1 MALVPLLATAVRL
14 PRVRRNCG
22 KGRQTVDA
30 VRPVT
35 LLITGSSR
43 GFGRAIAAKLAQEGV
58 QKIAVNYLR
67 RKDEAEKTAALL
79 RDAGAESVLVAGDTS
94 DAKRAQGIVDGA
106 AQKLGGCD
114 IFVQSVVPQ
123 LDQIYEHTLATE
135 VPVEKWQLAFDTQA
149 RAFFVG
155 ASAAAKY
162 MAEGG
167 RILALS
173 YRPGGQ
179 TGGWQPWVGMG
190 SAKAALESTCRYF
203 AVALA
208 RHGITVNAVSPGAS
222 DETTLIG
229 QAPKEVQDAIKDWV
243 YAGWTPMRRR
253 VRPADVAN
261 VCALLCTDE
270 ASFLTGQ
277 TIGVDGGSSLMNPD
291 FPLALQ
297 VPK

>member
-1 MALVPLLATAVRL
+1 MKIGFRSAV
-14 PRVRRNCG
+14 
-22 KGRQTVDA
+22 
-30 VRPVT
+30 
-35 LLITGSSR
+35 ITGSSR
-43 GFGRAIAAKLAQEGV
+43 GLGRAIALKLAQEGV
-58 QKIAVNYLR
+58 QRIAVHYLT
-67 RKDEAEKTAALL
+67 RKNEAEKTLALL
-79 RDAGAESVLVAGDTS
+79 REAGAEGVLVQGDTS
-94 DAKRAQGIVDGA
+94 SAQRAREIVDEA
-106 AQKLGGCD
+106 ARKVRGCD
-114 IFVQSVVPQ
+114 IFVQSVAPQ
-123 LDQIYEHTLATE
+123 LDKIYEHTLATD
-135 VPVEKWQLAFDTQA
+135 VPLEKWQLAFDTQA

-162 MAEGG
+162 MAQGG

-190 SAKAALESTCRYF
+190 SAKAALESMCRYF

-208 RHGITVNAVSPGAS
+208 RSDITVNAVSPGAS

-243 YAGWTPMRRR
+243 QAGWTPMRRR
-253 VRPADVAN
+253 VTPSDVAN
-261 VCALLCTDE
+261 VCALLCSEE

-277 TIGVDGGSSLMNPD
+277 TIVVDGGSSLMNPD
-291 FPLALQ
+291 FPLPLQ